1 MADDQK
7 LIKEI
12 SKYSEQI
19 GGFAGKYSLPYP
31 KVGGIGQRRE
41 LVASCDGVG
50 TKIMLAQIASI
61 YYSRPLH
68 SI

>member
-12 SKYSEQI
+12 SKYSDQI

-31 KVGGIGQRRE
+31 KVGNIGQRRE
-41 LVASCDGVG
+41 LVAS
-50 TKIMLAQIASI
+50 
-61 YYSRPLH
+61 
-68 SI
+68 